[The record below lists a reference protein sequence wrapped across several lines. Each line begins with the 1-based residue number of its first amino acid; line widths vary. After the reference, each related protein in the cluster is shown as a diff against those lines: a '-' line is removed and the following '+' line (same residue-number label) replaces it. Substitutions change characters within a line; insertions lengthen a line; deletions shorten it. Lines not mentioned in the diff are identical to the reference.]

1 MKGECLIMLEKAQCS
16 EKTKALIDHILTVC
30 EEQGLSESDVKENPS
45 LLQIELKKFLS
56 KKSKTNVF
64 HR

>member
-30 EEQGLSESDVKENPS
+30 EEQCLSESDVKEIPS
-45 LLQIELKKFLS
+45 LLQIELKKILS

>member
-1 MKGECLIMLEKAQCS
+1 MKGECLIMREKAQCS

-30 EEQGLSESDVKENPS
+30 EEQGLSESDVKEIPS
-45 LLQIELKKFLS
+45 LLQIELKKILS

>member
-1 MKGECLIMLEKAQCS
+1 MKGECLIMLEKALCS

-30 EEQGLSESDVKENPS
+30 EEQGLSESDVKEIPS
-45 LLQIELKKFLS
+45 LLQIELKKILS

>member
-1 MKGECLIMLEKAQCS
+1 MCIRDRCS

-30 EEQGLSESDVKENPS
+30 EEQGLSESDVKEITS
-45 LLQIELKKFLS
+45 LLQIELKKILS

>member
-1 MKGECLIMLEKAQCS
+1 MLEKAQCS
-16 EKTKALIDHILTVC
+16 EKTKALIDHILTVY
-30 EEQGLSESDVKENPS
+30 EEQGLSESDVKEIPS
-45 LLQIELKKFLS
+45 LLQIELKKILS

>member
-30 EEQGLSESDVKENPS
+30 EEQGLSESDVKEIPS
-45 LLQIELKKFLS
+45 LLQIELKKILS

>member
-1 MKGECLIMLEKAQCS
+1 MKGECLIMLEQAQCS

-30 EEQGLSESDVKENPS
+30 EEQGLSESDVKEIPS
-45 LLQIELKKFLS
+45 LLQIELKKILS

>member
-1 MKGECLIMLEKAQCS
+1 MKGEFLIMLEKAQCS

-30 EEQGLSESDVKENPS
+30 EEQGLSESDVKEIPS
-45 LLQIELKKFLS
+45 LLQIELKKILS